1 MSTTGRRAATET
13 GPVNG
18 LRSPLNLSIK
28 LILHAWASSN
38 IHHQLNLWAFFL
50 VLQQIM
56 SSTLLPCSSPP
67 RLLLRCSVS
76 TPSTQ
81 QSLPSPIPWL
91 LMLPGG
97 LRRLLLYSHT
107 AVAVIL
113 LLQRFSFFLCI
124 EILLGSSLLARIY
137 SNIYA
142 SCRYWMKLG
151 VTCQNSRAALLISF
165 ASESKF
171 FLTSL
176 SLFYFFIF
184 FINIDI
190 RSRLILRALK

>member
-18 LRSPLNLSIK
+18 IRSPLNVSIK
-28 LILHAWASSN
+28 LILYAWASSN

-91 LMLPGG
+91 LLLPVGSEDY
-97 LRRLLLYSHT
+97 YST
-107 AVAVIL
+107 PTPPWL
-113 LLQRFSFFLCI
+113 SSYYSKGFLFF
-124 EILLGSSLLARIY
+124 
-137 SNIYA
+137 
-142 SCRYWMKLG
+142 
-151 VTCQNSRAALLISF
+151 F
-165 ASESKF
+165 ESKF
-171 FLTSL
+171 YLGVVC
-176 SLFYFFIF
+176 
-184 FINIDI
+184 
-190 RSRLILRALK
+190 

>member
-50 VLQQIM
+50 VLQQ
-56 SSTLLPCSSPP
+56 CSSPP

-142 SCRYWMKLG
+142 SCRYWMKFKSGLAHLF
-151 VTCQNSRAALLISF
+151 CKWIKIFPHL
-165 ASESKF
+165 
-171 FLTSL
+171 SL
-176 SLFYFFIF
+176 SVLFFYFFY
-184 FINIDI
+184 
-190 RSRLILRALK
+190 

>member
-50 VLQQIM
+50 VLQQ
-56 SSTLLPCSSPP
+56 CSSPP

-142 SCRYWMKLG
+142 SCRY
-151 VTCQNSRAALLISF
+151 
-165 ASESKF
+165 
-171 FLTSL
+171 
-176 SLFYFFIF
+176 
-184 FINIDI
+184 
-190 RSRLILRALK
+190 